1 MPNPKR
7 TVKPSKEAPQGLSEE
22 QQKALQEEMRNNQM
36 LAKRAQ
42 VAMNLIPSI
51 VQSHPDMCE
60 EEIVAKAQRLSEIA
74 FDRLL
79 GVTFTKE

>member
-1 MPNPKR
+1 MPNPKKTLKQETR
-7 TVKPSKEAPQGLSEE
+7 GLTPEQEEAL
-22 QQKALQEEMRNNQM
+22 KEEMRNNQM

-42 VAMNLIPSI
+42 VAMNFIPSI

>member
-1 MPNPKR
+1 MPNPKKTLKQETR
-7 TVKPSKEAPQGLSEE
+7 GLTHEQEEAL
-22 QQKALQEEMRNNQM
+22 KEEMRNNQM

-42 VAMNLIPSI
+42 VAMNFIPSI

>member
-1 MPNPKR
+1 MPNPKK
-7 TVKPSKEAPQGLSEE
+7 TLKQEAKGLTLEQEE
-22 QQKALQEEMRNNQM
+22 ALKEEMRNNQM

-42 VAMNLIPSI
+42 VAMNFIPSI